1 MQKAIKNEQNEKN
14 HLYSNILDID
24 RKRRL
29 SRKRKPRDKYNLIEK
44 KERNN
49 VYYSMLPDSC
59 RNGSGIVTL
68 TKEASMIW
76 NGPEKIR
83 WALCRL
89 INC

>member
-44 KERNN
+44 K
-49 VYYSMLPDSC
+49 
-59 RNGSGIVTL
+59 
-68 TKEASMIW
+68 KEIMYTTACY
-76 NGPEKIR
+76 PIR
-83 WALCRL
+83 AGTDQVL
-89 INC
+89 